1 MMEKL
6 TLQIKQRKT
15 YDKVLFRLKIGS
27 IENVF
32 VNFII
37 ITFSYYDFNIF
48 CVVSNLLITLTL
60 ISVVY
65 ICSIVAFVAC
75 GFVYTLNI

>member
-15 YDKVLFRLKIGS
+15 YDKELFRVKNGS
-27 IENVF
+27 TENVF

-37 ITFSYYDFNIF
+37 ITFLTMILIYF
-48 CVVSNLLITLTL
+48 VLLAIYLL
-60 ISVVY
+60 PS
-65 ICSIVAFVAC
+65 
-75 GFVYTLNI
+75 L

>member
-27 IENVF
+27 TENVF

-37 ITFSYYDFNIF
+37 ITFLTMILIYF
-48 CVVSNLLITLTL
+48 VLLAIYLL
-60 ISVVY
+60 PS
-65 ICSIVAFVAC
+65 
-75 GFVYTLNI
+75 L

>member
-1 MMEKL
+1 MHADQMMEKL

-27 IENVF
+27 TENVF

-37 ITFSYYDFNIF
+37 ITFLTMILIYF
-48 CVVSNLLITLTL
+48 VLLAIYLL
-60 ISVVY
+60 PS
-65 ICSIVAFVAC
+65 
-75 GFVYTLNI
+75 L

>member
-15 YDKVLFRLKIGS
+15 YDKVLFELKIGS

-37 ITFSYYDFNIF
+37 ITFLTMILIYF
-48 CVVSNLLITLTL
+48 VLLAIYLL
-60 ISVVY
+60 PSLW
-65 ICSIVAFVAC
+65 FQ
-75 GFVYTLNI
+75 

>member
-37 ITFSYYDFNIF
+37 ITFLTMILIYF
-48 CVVSNLLITLTL
+48 VLLAIYLL
-60 ISVVY
+60 PS
-65 ICSIVAFVAC
+65 
-75 GFVYTLNI
+75 L

>member
-15 YDKVLFRLKIGS
+15 YDKVLFELKIGS

-37 ITFSYYDFNIF
+37 ITFLTMILIYF
-48 CVVSNLLITLTL
+48 VLLAIYLL
-60 ISVVY
+60 PS
-65 ICSIVAFVAC
+65 
-75 GFVYTLNI
+75 L